1 MATGKASDFKIYEDQ
16 MRGGVVETLTQAS
29 NYFNAAGGAIRLS
42 TQSRRGQYAQE
53 SFFTNIANLVTRR
66 DVTSVSAATDLALA
80 MAEIISVK
88 CKRKVGPIGQ
98 TLDAF
103 KQVQMTA
110 GTDQALSFLI
120 GTQIAKAM
128 EVDMLNN
135 GLRAGVNAL
144 KNTADVYYDGSAGTM
159 TASKLVSGLAK
170 FGDSASNI
178 SAFVM
183 HSKAY
188 FDLVQNQIVPANNG
202 EGAASATVYGGSP
215 ATLGRPV
222 IVTDSASLLV
232 DDSPDL
238 YYTLALTANGIVVE
252 NSEEE
257 TMYSELVTGLENLVV
272 RLQGEFAYNLGVKGY
287 KWDMG
292 NGGANPTDAA
302 IATAGYWDQ
311 AVTSYKDVAGVCIV
325 TR

>member
-66 DVTSVSAATDLALA
+66 DVTSVSAATDLVLA

-159 TASKLVSGLAK
+159 TASNCRLIAACCSMPPHPH
-170 FGDSASNI
+170 STNI
-178 SAFVM
+178 SAPN
-183 HSKAY
+183 
-188 FDLVQNQIVPANNG
+188 DGTLT
-202 EGAASATVYGGSP
+202 GATSS
-215 ATLGRPV
+215 
-222 IVTDSASLLV
+222 I
-232 DDSPDL
+232 
-238 YYTLALTANGIVVE
+238 
-252 NSEEE
+252 
-257 TMYSELVTGLENLVV
+257 
-272 RLQGEFAYNLGVKGY
+272 
-287 KWDMG
+287 
-292 NGGANPTDAA
+292 AA
-302 IATAGYWDQ
+302 ILPRTAEAFLD
-311 AVTSYKDVAGVCIV
+311 
-325 TR
+325 